1 VAKAQYPD
9 SEFRHGQFWALPT
22 AFGSALPQP
31 IEGQRSGNQIDAAII
46 FARLELRPRL
56 SRGLQR
62 ANDLDC

>member
-46 FARLELRPRL
+46 FARLEFGLRF
-56 SRGLQR
+56 S
-62 ANDLDC
+62 D